1 MGESSKNNN
10 SQNVK
15 KNEVTLTF
23 GMSRDFID
31 QVRENIN
38 NLDEEYLKKNVL
50 THIFSAEIHA
60 KNDNNEKAL
69 KELIIAKEIAT
80 KNKDLN
86 TLNDIKYLIQSLNQI
101 EK

>member
-1 MGESSKNNN
+1 MSESSKNNN

-50 THIFSAEIHA
+50 TLHPADIADLFEILSG
-60 KNDNNEKAL
+60 E
-69 KELIIAKEIAT
+69 
-80 KNKDLN
+80 
-86 TLNDIKYLIQSLNQI
+86 QRRV
-101 EK
+101 